1 MADFVSDFWNWYV
14 IILSVL
20 SVAACWWLVLSQSK
34 KGQFSGEVK
43 STGHVWDEDL
53 QEMNNP
59 LPRWWLMMFYITLV
73 FATIYLALYPGLGT
87 FQGLLGWSQKD
98 QYDREVQ
105 KAEEKYGPI
114 FNKFVDQDLAVVAAD
129 PEAQKIGKRLF
140 STYCTQCHGSDAR
153 GARGYPN
160 LTDNDWLW
168 GGEPEAIKT
177 TISDG
182 RIGMM
187 PPWGE
192 IIGNEGV
199 FNVTAYIES
208 LNGREVDV
216 VVAAKGK
223 ETFATTCAACHG
235 PEAKGQPMM
244 GAPDLTDKVW
254 LHGGS
259 NKRIMETISKGRQGE
274 MPPHGEFLGEAKVHL
289 LAAYVYSLSSREKE

>member
-105 KAEEKYGPI
+105 RAEEKYGPI

>member
-34 KGQFSGEVK
+34 KGQMSGEVK

-73 FATIYLALYPGLGT
+73 FATIYLALYPGLGS

-105 KAEEKYGPI
+105 RAEENYGPI

>member
-73 FATIYLALYPGLGT
+73 FATIYLALYPGLGS

-105 KAEEKYGPI
+105 RAEENYGPI